1 MFRDFRATMAK
12 SCLAQH
18 SPRRPTFRTL
28 STTRNILF
36 QSHFKTAIG
45 EAEKVPE
52 LANPLPKLR
61 PRKRAPLISDEM
73 FRDFRVIVEK
83 ARPTHRN
90 SGRPPIGDLNAT
102 DDIIFPESFPVRYRI
117 D

>member
-1 MFRDFRATMAK
+1 
-12 SCLAQH
+12 
-18 SPRRPTFRTL
+18 
-28 STTRNILF
+28 
-36 QSHFKTAIG
+36 
-45 EAEKVPE
+45 
-52 LANPLPKLR
+52 
-61 PRKRAPLISDEM
+61 M